1 MAQRGEVLLEV
12 GNLRTVFRSREGVL
26 RAVDDVSFGVYR
38 GRTLGVVGESGCGK
52 SVTSQSILRLVPA
65 NGSIEGGQIL
75 LHLDG
80 RVIDLAQLDPDGEE
94 IRDLRGR
101 VIAMIFQEPM
111 TSFSP
116 VLTVGRQIGEVI
128 ALHQKCSEEEARDR
142 TVDILSRVGM
152 PRPEQQIDA
161 YPFNL
166 SGGMCQRAMIA
177 MALSCRP
184 QLVIADE
191 PTSALDVTTQ
201 AQILELLRQLQDEYG
216 TAVMMITHDLG
227 VVAETADDVLVMYL
241 GESVEHGPVKEIFAR
256 PQHPYTRGLL
266 ASIPKLGRR
275 STEPLV
281 PIEGSVPSLLERPAG
296 CPFHT
301 RCADRIEGTCDVED
315 PPVVEVSPGH
325 TAKCHLY
332 TGGGRSD
339 A

>member
-1 MAQRGEVLLEV
+1 MARGGDVLLQV
-12 GNLRTVFRSREGVL
+12 KNLRTVFRSREGTL
-26 RAVDDVSFGVYR
+26 RAVDDVSFDVCR

-52 SVTSQSILRLVPA
+52 SVTAQSILRLVPA
-65 NGSIEGGQIL
+65 NGSIEDGRIL
-75 LHLDG
+75 LHLEEG
-80 RVIDLAQLDPDGEE
+80 VIDLAELDPDGEE
-94 IRDLRGR
+94 IRSLRGR
-101 VIAMIFQEPM
+101 VISMIFQEPM

-116 VLTVGRQIGEVI
+116 VLTVGRQIAEVI
-128 ALHQKCSEEEARDR
+128 ALHQQCSEDETRER

-201 AQILELLRQLQDEYG
+201 AQILELLRQLQREFG

-241 GESVEHGPVKEIFAR
+241 GASVELGPVKEIFAR

-266 ASIPKLGRR
+266 ASIPKLGKR
-275 STEPLV
+275 SVEPLV
-281 PIEGSVPSLLERPAG
+281 PIEGSVPSLLERPQG

-301 RCADRIEGTCDVED
+301 RCAERIEGRCDVDE
-315 PPVVEVSPGH
+315 PPLVEASPGH
-325 TAKCHLY
+325 TVKCHLY
-332 TGGGRSD
+332 SREASSH